1 MAITAGKKPL
11 SSLGVKAEGDY
22 KLVVTLD
29 RRIPYFKI
37 RMARREEGK
46 FDVMVSTWIA
56 DFNDA
61 ISFLDLLTSNNSRNY
76 GEQ

>member
-1 MAITAGKKPL
+1 MPRLLLAGKKPL

-29 RRIPYFKI
+29 RRFKT

-46 FDVMVSTWIA
+46 FDVMVSAWIA